1 MMNWDNRGCGLAP
14 RSAKRTPTRGPAPR
28 ECTSLSCA
36 REGFSGRASREVSGE

>member
-14 RSAKRTPTRGPAPR
+14 RSAKRTPPR